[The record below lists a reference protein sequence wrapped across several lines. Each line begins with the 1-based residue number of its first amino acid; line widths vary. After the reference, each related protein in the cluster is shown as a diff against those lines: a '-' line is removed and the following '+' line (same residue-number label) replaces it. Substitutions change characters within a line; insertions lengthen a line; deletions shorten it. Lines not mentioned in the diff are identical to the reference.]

1 MMTDIAP
8 GPDGLSADL
17 LTVGELLAVPG
28 LELVLVAGAGGVGR
42 PVRWT
47 HATELV
53 APREYLR
60 GRELV
65 LTVGSGLRDDAS
77 CEAFVAALLARD
89 AAGIAF
95 GTEDVLPQAPA
106 ALRRACDRAALPLL
120 EVAPSVPFLRI
131 TELLAERL
139 VALRTQALTSAL
151 AREQDVRVVGS
162 VLDLV
167 ARGLAGPDAAR
178 DALAAAGLEGRAL
191 VVVARPPDADAGV
204 ARPALVGR
212 SAQALWVVVPAD
224 SPGGRSADGAG
235 RAGHPSDPE
244 ADPAAV
250 GVGPAGVS
258 RPCTASGL
266 REALREACAAL
277 ELGRRH
283 GHAVRADRLAT
294 FAGLLDRLPAD
305 LTAPFAADLAAP
317 LAEHDARH
325 DGHLLDT
332 LRAFLEHDGS
342 VTSTARVLFLHVNSL
357 RHRLA
362 RVEELTGRNPLAFSD
377 RVALAVAV
385 AAWDADPH

>member
-1 MMTDIAP
+1 MSDLLAS
-8 GPDGLSADL
+8 PDGLSGDL

-28 LELVLVAGAGGVGR
+28 LDLVLVAGAGGLGR

-95 GTEDVLPQAPA
+95 GTEDVLPEAPA

-139 VALRTQALTSAL
+139 VATRTQALTSAL

-167 ARGLAGPDAAR
+167 ARGLAGPEAAR
-178 DALAAAGLEGRAL
+178 DALSTAGLHGQAL
-191 VVVARPPDADAGV
+191 VVVARPPDAAADA
-204 ARPALVGR
+204 AHPALVGR
-212 SAQALWVVVPAD
+212 CAQALWVVVPAD
-224 SPGGRSADGAG
+224 
-235 RAGHPSDPE
+235 
-244 ADPAAV
+244 ADPVAV
-250 GVGPAGVS
+250 GDGPAGVS
-258 RPCTASGL
+258 RPFPASGL
-266 REALREACAAL
+266 REALRESVAAL
-277 ELGRRH
+277 ELGRRR
-283 GHAVRADRLAT
+283 GHPVRADRLST

-342 VTSTARVLFLHVNSL
+342 VTATARVLFLHVNSL

-362 RVEELTGRNPLAFSD
+362 RVEELTGRNPLAFPD

-385 AAWDADPH
+385 AAWDAEPR